1 MSKNN
6 VTILDDYLTSDEHLN
21 IKTIMESNNFP
32 WYYYD
37 YKLTE
42 NDKLFD
48 YQFSHVFYKDNK
60 HNSDFFDVLNPL
72 IDKLKPLS
80 LIRIK
85 ANLNP
90 ITKDLIEFGLHPD
103 QFFKCKAAI
112 YYVNDNN
119 GYTMIGNK
127 KIESKANRIVIFNA
141 NTGHYGTNSTNCN
154 NRIVINLNYF

>member
-90 ITKDLIEFGLHPD
+90 VSQELIQFNNHVDQEFP
-103 QFFKCKAAI
+103 CKGAL
-112 YYVNDNN
+112 YYLNTNN
-119 GYTMIGNK
+119 GFTVFDNE
-127 KIESKANRIVIFNA
+127 KIESKSNRIVLFNA
-141 NTGHYGTNSTNCN
+141 NQKHYGTNSTNCK
-154 NRIVINLNYF
+154 NRMVINFNYF